1 MTEINNAQFN
11 DIVTRAISAET
22 PEAKKR
28 AVNEALAL
36 LYTTDTLKKW
46 AQSISTGRG
55 YRDAHGIHDIE
66 QVIAEKVLVSL
77 REATPETSNRITD
90 WLRFLHGLAVNAV
103 KDYLASSQMT
113 VASKMSG
120 VMKRRDIIRRT
131 AKELL
136 AKHGVEP
143 TREEIIEAANAW
155 AIEHHKDARKQGLLI
170 SEEDFAPAS
179 MAPMSLDEEP
189 YAGPSAESE
198 AEASSEAQ
206 LALRRVRTVAED
218 LFPGDV
224 ELMQVVEAWI
234 GCIAAAERP
243 SQTNIA
249 KVTGLGAAS
258 VRSNLA
264 KLNDVLDEVR
274 DLFSE

>member
-1 MTEINNAQFN
+1 MTDINNAEFN
-11 DIVTRAISAET
+11 AIVIRAIGSDT

-55 YRDAHGIHDIE
+55 YRDTHGVHDIE
-66 QVIAEKVLVSL
+66 QVIAEKVLTSL
-77 REATPETSNRITD
+77 REATPDRSNRITD

-120 VMKRRDIIRRT
+120 LVKRRDIIRRT
-131 AKELL
+131 SKELL
-136 AKHGVEP
+136 AKTGSEP
-143 TREEIIEAANAW
+143 TRQEIIDAANAW

-170 SEEDFAPAS
+170 SEEDFAPAG
-179 MAPMSLDEEP
+179 MHAMSLDEEP
-189 YAGPSAESE
+189 YAGPATEGDAESS
-198 AEASSEAQ
+198 AEAQ
-206 LALRRVRTVAED
+206 LALDRVRKVAED
-218 LFPGDV
+218 LFPGDIS
-224 ELMQVVEAWI
+224 LRAVVDAWV

-243 SQTNIA
+243 SQANIV
-249 KVTGLGAAS
+249 KVTGLSATVVRGA
-258 VRSNLA
+258 LA
-264 KLNDVLDEVR
+264 NLNDVLDEVR
-274 DLFSE
+274 DLFA